1 MKLNLNG
8 INKQLNEYHF
18 QVAEV
23 VSGLDAELE
32 NHKVELRG
40 IKKLQI
46 EILKLTVR
54 VENLEKLVQEKIR
67 MDNNIPQ

>member
-1 MKLNLNG
+1 MKLDLNE

-23 VSGLDAELE
+23 VTGLDAELE
-32 NHKVELRG
+32 NQKEELRG

-46 EILKLTVR
+46 EVLKLTAR
-54 VENLEKLVQEKIR
+54 FENLEKLVQEKIR
-67 MDNNIPQ
+67 MDNDKSQ

>member
-1 MKLNLNG
+1 MKLDLNG

-23 VSGLDAELE
+23 VTGLDAELE
-32 NHKVELRG
+32 NQKEELRG

-46 EILKLTVR
+46 EVLKLTAR

-67 MDNNIPQ
+67 MDNNISQ

>member
-1 MKLNLNG
+1 MKLDLNK

-23 VSGLDAELE
+23 VTGLDAELE
-32 NHKVELRG
+32 NQKEELRG

-46 EILKLTVR
+46 EVLKLTAR
-54 VENLEKLVQEKIR
+54 FENLEKLVQEKIK
-67 MDNNIPQ
+67 MDNNISQ